1 MLNKR
6 GNSYLIS
13 GFTLI
18 ELLVVVGMIAIIS
31 SIGIPA
37 AFKALQKRDPLT
49 QGVNDVLEA
58 CAQARAMAII
68 RSTPMVVKFYPY
80 EYTFMVEEM
89 PEDLNESMN
98 WSSPPKLQ
106 QSGSI
111 ESVLKRSPYKS
122 SSYALNDE
130 LIIEMLD
137 VNMTEYKDND
147 VVISRFFANGTAD
160 LLTVVLSWNGECR
173 RVSVDMVT
181 GLADFDNLNELVTPK
196 NPMRHRR
203 GGISF

>member
-68 RSTPMVVKFYPY
+68 
-80 EYTFMVEEM
+80 
-89 PEDLNESMN
+89 
-98 WSSPPKLQ
+98 
-106 QSGSI
+106 G
-111 ESVLKRSPYKS
+111 
-122 SSYALNDE
+122 
-130 LIIEMLD
+130 
-137 VNMTEYKDND
+137 
-147 VVISRFFANGTAD
+147 GTRD
-160 LLTVVLSWNGECR
+160 QN
-173 RVSVDMVT
+173 VSAIRKT
-181 GLADFDNLNELVTPK
+181 
-196 NPMRHRR
+196 
-203 GGISF
+203 S